1 MNKRFE
7 IPVENS
13 GFNAFNIDDYLRLI
27 QTPARRQEIIAT
39 VGYSPQLREAYEKS
53 RGLPRGA
60 VELAMLTEDRR
71 FKETNERIVKRF
83 TGKDPGSLDQNEI
96 KDALQEVQSM
106 GQGLQALYPEAV
118 HFLMQYNALAQR
130 NKASFRGDYRFTTDY
145 KIILAQCSSPW
156 WYTNARVY
164 TDTNVVWN
172 ANVAAYQ
179 QVAVLLW
186 LALAVAAAW
195 AIFLYAWVCLVAAI
209 CPIVS

>member
-7 IPVENS
+7 IPVEP
-13 GFNAFNIDDYLRLI
+13 GRFNTFAIDDYLRGI
-27 QTPARRQEIIAT
+27 QTPDKRRQIVAT

-53 RGLPRGA
+53 HCLPRGA
-60 VELAMLTEDRR
+60 VELAMMAEDSRL
-71 FKETNERIVKRF
+71 KAWNEKIVKQF
-83 TGKDPGSLDQNEI
+83 TGKDPGSLDQGKINE
-96 KDALQEVQSM
+96 ALMEVQSM

-186 LALAVAAAW
+186 LAAVVAAAW
-195 AIFLYAWVCLVAAI
+195 AVFLYAWVCLVAAI